1 MKFIWVVSPQPTGR
15 YRSFERRAWP
25 ECWSAKHTDR
35 DACLI
40 ADIKELDGNAYY
52 GSDAKRTDLRLKVK
66 VFLYVI
72 DENGVRTRQT
82 RISKDIFKSIAECK
96 DFVKRYF
103 TANPHHHPANQ
114 VKADE

>member
-25 ECWSAKHTDR
+25 ECWSGKHTDD

-40 ADIKELDGNAYY
+40 ADIVELDGASYY

-66 VFLYVI
+66 VFIYTI
-72 DENGVRTRQT
+72 ENGLRHRQVRR
-82 RISKDIFKSIAECK
+82 SKATFSSIAECK

-114 VKADE
+114 VKV